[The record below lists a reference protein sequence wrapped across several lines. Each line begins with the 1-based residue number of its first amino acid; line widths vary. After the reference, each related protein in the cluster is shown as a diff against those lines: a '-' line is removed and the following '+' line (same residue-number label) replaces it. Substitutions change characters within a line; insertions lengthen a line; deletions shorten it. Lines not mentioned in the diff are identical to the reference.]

1 MSDQDSGHEDSDQDS
16 GGHEKPS
23 ETAGAGQGQSEEDRE
38 AANLAA
44 QERFFELD
52 VEMKSTMVELKKRGS
67 DMEEVQE
74 EFEKL
79 YRSFTNVH
87 NSELRYSKRATELT
101 NDIRAARGKRL
112 VVVVAGIM
120 SDGVM

>member
-1 MSDQDSGHEDSDQDS
+1 MSDHDSDHDDSDQESD
-16 GGHEKPS
+16 GHEKPS
-23 ETAGAGQGQSEEDRE
+23 ETAGAGQGGQSEEDRE
-38 AANLAA
+38 AASLAA

-67 DMEEVQE
+67 DMEEVQD

-87 NSELRYSKRATELT
+87 NSELRYTKRAKELT
-101 NDIRAARGKRL
+101 NEMR
-112 VVVVAGIM
+112 
-120 SDGVM
+120 